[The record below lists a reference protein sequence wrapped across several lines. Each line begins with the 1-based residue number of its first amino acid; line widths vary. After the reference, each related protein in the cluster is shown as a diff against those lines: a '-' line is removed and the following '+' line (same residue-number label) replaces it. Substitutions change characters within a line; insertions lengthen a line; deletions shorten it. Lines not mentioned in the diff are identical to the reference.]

1 MALSVLGEMILKLKI
16 NILSDLV
23 NWYHLELILLSLDRF
38 SDNSLKSKI
47 TCNIVILFAAR
58 RLASC
63 VMIGD
68 LF

>member
-47 TCNIVILFAAR
+47 TFNIVCL
-58 RLASC
+58 LLDDWPPVS
-63 VMIGD
+63 
-68 LF
+68 